1 MPCQPQD
8 TPAHLSSVFSDFP
21 LRNLPMSDGLLWAL
35 PIKSDRPQ
43 SCRFCTATRT
53 ADLGKAAPKMAR
65 ILIVEDEV
73 LVAESVSQLL
83 DHAGHEVV
91 GIASDEA
98 SALKEAAR
106 GKPDLVLMDIR
117 LAGGGDG
124 VETARRIQAER
135 RVPVVFM
142 SAYYDPKTRA
152 RAATVQPAGFV
163 VKPFS
168 PEQLLR
174 AVSAAH

>member
-1 MPCQPQD
+1 
-8 TPAHLSSVFSDFP
+8 
-21 LRNLPMSDGLLWAL
+21 
-35 PIKSDRPQ
+35 
-43 SCRFCTATRT
+43 
-53 ADLGKAAPKMAR
+53 MAK
-65 ILIVEDEV
+65 ILIVEDEP

-83 DHAGHEVV
+83 DDAGHQVV
-91 GIASDEA
+91 GIAGDEA
-98 SALKEAAR
+98 SALKEVAR
-106 GKPDLVLMDIR
+106 SEPDLVLMDIR
-117 LAGGGDG
+117 LAGGSDG
-124 VETARRIQAER
+124 IETARRIQAER